1 MDLSLDEK
9 INLLQNTELFSQLS
23 REELA
28 IVAQNSQIIQYQKG
42 SAVFGEDDSRREL
55 YIVKD
60 GEVLITRHLDDDDD
74 IYLAQYV
81 SGDCFGELDLIE
93 DAPRKETAVTIKD
106 TVLLVFPKRGLTFS
120 DVLQEYPEVSAR
132 LLYRLISIVSNRVRR
147 THQLIRERSPWVEH
161 LKRQMFKDKLT
172 GLYSQDFL
180 REDFPSLLPEYGK
193 CTSLLLIKPDNFKE
207 LNDRFGHD
215 AGDKILILI
224 SIFIQ
229 SVVRE
234 YDIAI
239 RYRGDEFAVVL
250 PGTDIKAAVDIAKEL
265 GEALYEMNISEI
277 TDGKENNVFVS
288 IGVATFPDHAINS
301 EALIDAA
308 YGKMLK
314 ARRRGGNRIVAM
326 R

>member
-1 MDLSLDEK
+1 MDPSLDEK
-9 INLLQNTELFSQLS
+9 INLLQKTELFSQLS

-42 SAVFGEDDSRREL
+42 TAVFGEDDSSREL
-55 YIVKD
+55 YIVKE

-74 IYLAQYV
+74 IHLAQYV

-147 THQLIRERSPWVEH
+147 THQLIRERSPWIEH

-229 SVVRE
+229 SVVRA

-250 PGTDIKAAVDIAKEL
+250 PGTDTKAAVAIAKEL

-288 IGVATFPDHAINS
+288 VGIATFPDHAINS

-326 R
+326 G

>member
-9 INLLQNTELFSQLS
+9 IQLLQKTDLFSQLS

-28 IVAQNSQIIQYQKG
+28 VVARNSQIMQYQKG
-42 SAVFGEDDSRREL
+42 TAVFGEDDSSREL
-55 YIVKD
+55 YIVKE
-60 GEVLITRHLDDDDD
+60 GEVLITRRLEGDDD

-93 DAPRKETAVTIKD
+93 DVPRKETAVTIKD

-132 LLYRLISIVSNRVRR
+132 LLYRLITIVSNRVRR
-147 THQLIRERSPWVEH
+147 THQLIKERSPWIEH
-161 LKRQMFKDKLT
+161 LRKQMFKDKLT
-172 GLYSQDFL
+172 GLYSRDFL
-180 REDFPSLLPEYGK
+180 QDDFPSLLPDYGER
-193 CTSLLLIKPDNFKE
+193 TSLLLIKPDNFKE
-207 LNDRFGHD
+207 LNDAFGHD

-229 SVVRE
+229 SVLRA

-239 RYRGDEFAVVL
+239 RYHGDEFAVVL
-250 PGTDIKAAVDIAKEL
+250 PGTDTETAVAMAREI
-265 GEALYEMNISEI
+265 GEALYEMDIDEI
-277 TDGKENNVFVS
+277 TDSEENSVFVS
-288 IGVATFPDHAINS
+288 IGIATFPDHAGDS
-301 EALIDAA
+301 DALIDAA
-308 YGKMLK
+308 YDRMLK
-314 ARRRGGNRIVAM
+314 ARQRGGNRIVVM